1 MLSWAAA
8 IETKWANHAP
18 IWTRIN
24 GSLFSFLAMAGRDR
38 QPRRET
44 RRVVANRIGSWYDL
58 SGVVESSPDDPQFRR
73 ADSMLAGPVSRHRR
87 RFPRFSMRRL
97 VVVALVIGAGLGW
110 MVRSAR
116 IQREAVRAI
125 EKAGGSVDYDWEWT
139 NAERG

>member
-1 MLSWAAA
+1 
-8 IETKWANHAP
+8 
-18 IWTRIN
+18 
-24 GSLFSFLAMAGRDR
+24 
-38 QPRRET
+38 
-44 RRVVANRIGSWYDL
+44 
-58 SGVVESSPDDPQFRR
+58 
-73 ADSMLAGPVSRHRR
+73 MLAGPVSRHRR